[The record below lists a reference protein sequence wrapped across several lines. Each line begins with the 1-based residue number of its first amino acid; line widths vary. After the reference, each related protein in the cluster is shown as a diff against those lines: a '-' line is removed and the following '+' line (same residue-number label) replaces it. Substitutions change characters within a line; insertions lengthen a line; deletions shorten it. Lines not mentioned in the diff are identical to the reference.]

1 MRLLLIKNKNMEE
14 TNTTTPLAN
23 QEKLPGA
30 VQAFVFGIIA
40 TCFFWLGIL
49 FVAPGL
55 IPLIFGII
63 AIIKAPKARKL
74 FAANPNQYIK
84 AHNVLALI
92 GLILGIVGVVLSF
105 IYMIAGIVLL
115 AFGSSFFNF

>member
-1 MRLLLIKNKNMEE
+1 MEE

-30 VQAFVFGIIA
+30 VLAFVFGIIS
-40 TCFFWLGIL
+40 TCFFWLGAL

-63 AIIKAPKARKL
+63 AIVKAPKARKL
-74 FAANPNQYIK
+74 FAANPTQYIK

-92 GLILGIVGVVLSF
+92 GMILGIIGVVLTI
-105 IYMIAGIVLL
+105 IYMIVGIFIL
-115 AFGSSFFNF
+115 AFGSSYFHF